1 MLTSCSAPMYLVT
14 SKSFALGWC
23 TIHWNKYWNFGNF
36 FLYNSLGLN
45 SEYPKKHIKRV
56 EQIFSTFL
64 LQDKFQRKTSFP
76 CFSTW
81 QPESCVSA
89 SVCLSSACEQ
99 NERKIVCEWV
109 REGKMRCLHERE
121 MKCACERKKEEKRWR
136 WSACVTERKRGVCL
150 RVWGRKRKREGERER
165 ERSDIKSKVEMGMWI
180 IFLLPFSRFMQKY
193 LFLPLAGFSDK
204 EKKILSIEVNTF
216 ISDIDAI
223 WKKNI
228 VVGNLC
234 EV

>member
-89 SVCLSSACEQ
+89 SVCLSVKCVWAKWEKNSVRVS
-99 NERKIVCEWV
+99 ERGKDEVFAWERDEVCVWEKE
-109 REGKMRCLHERE
+109 RGKEME
-121 MKCACERKKEEKRWR
+121 MKCVRDRK
-136 WSACVTERKRGVCL
+136 RKRGVCL
-150 RVWGRKRKREGERER
+150 RVWGRERKREGER
-165 ERSDIKSKVEMGMWI
+165 DPISKA
-180 IFLLPFSRFMQKY
+180 K
-193 LFLPLAGFSDK
+193 
-204 EKKILSIEVNTF
+204 
-216 ISDIDAI
+216 
-223 WKKNI
+223 WKWEC
-228 VVGNLC
+228 G
-234 EV
+234 